1 MSAIEAIDL
10 QLAEISEQLKP
21 LLLRKEVLEQ
31 ERRELA
37 SRAFIE
43 ANAITKDDVELSSG
57 DGKPYFTFVH
67 QFVEWLRSKNKCK
80 RFAEWNGT
88 IYFTSDLLS
97 RRMPGDR
104 PARIEDLK

>member
-1 MSAIEAIDL
+1 MSAIEAIDIEL
-10 QLAEISEQLKP
+10 VQISKQLKP
-21 LLLRKEVLEQ
+21 LLDRQAALRTK
-31 ERRELA
+31 RRELA
-37 SRAFIE
+37 SMAFIE

>member
-43 ANAITKDDVELSSG
+43 ANAITKDDVESSSG
-57 DGKPYFTFVH
+57 DGKPWFGTVGEFIK
-67 QFVEWLRSKNKCK
+67 WLRVQEKQR

-97 RRMPGDR
+97 GRMPDM
-104 PARIEDLK
+104 PASISDLK